1 MRPLATLC
9 AAAALAGCAVTP
21 PPQTTLAIAK
31 ASYAMEA
38 AFSLA
43 ANTYIAAEPILN
55 KPENA
60 AVKAKVKGYLAQMLT
75 CTSASDPSTCT
86 GYVVLA
92 RKAAAISDSS
102 NLASETALIVSLAG
116 QVTATVAGAK

>member
-31 ASYAMEA
+31 GDYGFEAIYHGAATTYEA
-38 AFSLA
+38 AL
-43 ANTYIAAEPILN
+43 PLLN

-60 AVKAKVKGYLAQMLT
+60 AIKAKVKGYLAQMLT
-75 CTSASDPSTCT
+75 CTSATDPTTCT